1 MKEIIAI
8 LALVGLLC
16 LGGYMIAEALDSVAA
31 GWATG
36 QMYQMQ
42 RDVSIAQIEAQTQIR
57 LRELQMLESAY
68 TRSLFAVLFW
78 PVAAVIG
85 LLLAAGVWLM
95 AWREARRPPAAPM
108 RQLPGDWW
116 PAIEAPRRYSR
127 FEWETL
133 QMEADALER
142 ARR

>member
-16 LGGYMIAEALDSVAA
+16 LGGVAISQALDSAAA

-42 RDVSIAQIEAQTQIR
+42 RDISIAQIEAQTQIR
-57 LRELQMLESAY
+57 LKELQMLESAY
-68 TRSLFAVLFW
+68 TRGMFAALFLPAVT
-78 PVAAVIG
+78 VIVM
-85 LLLAAGVWLM
+85 LLAAGVWLM
-95 AWREARRPPAAPM
+95 VWREMRRPPAAPT

-116 PAIEAPRRYSR
+116 PAIEAPRYSR
-127 FEWETL
+127 LEWETM
-133 QMEADALER
+133 QMESEAWER
-142 ARR
+142 VRR

>member
-16 LGGYMIAEALDSVAA
+16 LGGYMIAEALDSAAA

-68 TRSLFAVLFW
+68 TRGMFAALFLPAVT
-78 PVAAVIG
+78 VIVM
-85 LLLAAGVWLM
+85 LLAAGVWLM
-95 AWREARRPPAAPM
+95 VWRELRRPPAAPT
-108 RQLPGDWW
+108 RQLPGEWR

-133 QMEADALER
+133 QMEAEAWER
-142 ARR
+142 VRR